1 MIRTIILLCCIT
13 WTATLLAN
21 PMVMPSDTSAKK
33 KSKAT
38 KWVKL
43 SGQTQVTYDYYRA
56 YTAPGANFRAR
67 RPPHLVRFVLAPTLT
82 IGKKVVLPFELNIS
96 SVATNVTTPV
106 EQYKGQFDQWY
117 GLAKQFKTFEDVKN
131 YVINPINRLGVAP
144 TFGAFK
150 FYAGTQTPQYSE
162 MTVGNVSLFGAG
174 MDVKTKWFYL
184 SAGAGYAQHAI
195 QRDSIFNI
203 PGAYQRTQYS
213 VRAGVGNKEGTFLGG
228 NVVYAADDAKSALK
242 PLAIAPQ
249 TAVTASAEYQIKLG
263 KVIKWKGEVATT
275 LRTSNTTFYDG
286 PNLTDSTKTILRQKF
301 TVPIEK
307 RLPEQVRQYLP
318 INPSTLIDF
327 AATSTLN
334 VNIGGVGF
342 DFKGLYVGPGFKPVG
357 YPFFV
362 SDRFDATVGTKFSM
376 FKNKVNFNGT
386 VGNRISNFSK
396 WLEKEKISV
405 PKIEGSGVS
414 IPLVVQ
420 GGASSATEQL
430 LVNANLGIQFSE
442 KFNLETSYSN
452 FGVQNTV
459 VDDTLRV
466 RNVGQ
471 NFAVTPSY
479 TFGNEVHTS
488 SIILM
493 GSMDLFRDLNIVS
506 GALNDNDSKIA
517 NLTYTLALKK
527 NPLTA
532 NVSAAYFNI
541 VSSNLKLDN
550 STFTGGVGYSFFKKK
565 LTTQVSLTALFNNQK
580 LQNGAS
586 VIEALER
593 QTLMNLKVG
602 FRFQGLNM
610 KFDVGNNAFTRGVLP
625 SDRLSEWLG
634 KVSVQQN
641 F

>member
-1 MIRTIILLCCIT
+1 MGQIALRAE
-13 WTATLLAN
+13 AT
-21 PMVMPSDTSAKK
+21 VMPVDTSGKK
-33 KSKAT
+33 KSGLN

-43 SGQTQVTYDYYRA
+43 SGQTQVTYDFYRVDIP
-56 YTAPGANFRAR
+56 PGSNFRAR
-67 RPPHLVRFVLAPTLT
+67 RPPHLIRFLLAPTLT

-117 GLAKQFKTFEDVKN
+117 GLFKQFKTFEDVKN

-275 LRTSNTTFYDG
+275 LRTSNTTFYDA

-405 PKIEGSGVS
+405 PKIGNKEVS

-420 GGASSATEQL
+420 GGSIAATEQIL
-430 LVNANLGIQFSE
+430 INANLGIQFSE

-452 FGVQNTV
+452 FGIQNTV
-459 VDDTLRV
+459 SDDTLRV
-466 RNVGQ
+466 RNIGQ

-479 TFGNEVHTS
+479 TFGNEAYTS

-517 NLTYTLALKK
+517 NLTYTFALKK
-527 NPLTA
+527 KPLTA
-532 NVSAAYFNI
+532 NLSAGYFNI
-541 VSSNLKLDN
+541 TSSNLQLDN
-550 STFTGGVGYSFFKKK
+550 STFTGGLGYSFFKKK
-565 LTTQVSLTALFNNQK
+565 LTTQLSLTALFNNQK

-586 VIEALER
+586 LIEALER
-593 QTLMNLKVG
+593 QTLMNVKIG
-602 FRFQGLNM
+602 FRVKGLNM
-610 KFDVGNNAFTRGVLP
+610 KFDVGNNSFVRGVLP
-625 SDRLSEWLG
+625 SDRLKEWIG

>member
-1 MIRTIILLCCIT
+1 MCGVVWQVALFAKT
-13 WTATLLAN
+13 N
-21 PMVMPSDTSAKK
+21 VMPVDTSDKK
-33 KSKAT
+33 KSGIT
-38 KWVKL
+38 QWVKL
-43 SGQTQVTYDYYRA
+43 SGQSQVTYDFYRVD
-56 YTAPGANFRAR
+56 TAPGSNFRAR
-67 RPPHLVRFVLAPTLT
+67 RPPHLIRFVLAPTIT
-82 IGKKVVLPFELNIS
+82 IGKKIVLPFELNMS

-106 EQYKGQFDQWY
+106 EKYKGQFDQWY
-117 GLAKQFKTFEDVKN
+117 GLLRQFKTFNDVKN

-174 MDVKTKWFYL
+174 MDVKTKWFYM

-195 QRDSIFNI
+195 QRDTLLNI
-203 PGAYQRTQYS
+203 SGAYQRTQFS
-213 VRAGVGNKEGTFLGG
+213 LRGGIGNKEGTFFGG
-228 NVVYAADDAKSALK
+228 NFVYATDDAKSVIS
-242 PLAIAPQ
+242 PLALGPQ
-249 TAVTASAEYQIKLG
+249 TAFTASGEYQVKLG
-263 KVIKWKGEVATT
+263 KVVKWKGEIATT
-275 LRTSNTTFYDG
+275 LRTSNISFYDG
-286 PNLTDSTKTILRQKF
+286 PNLTDSTKLILRQKF
-301 TVPIEK
+301 SDPIESK
-307 RLPEQVRQYLP
+307 IPKQVRPYLP

-334 VNIGGVGF
+334 LNIKGLGL

-357 YPFFV
+357 YPFFI
-362 SDRFDATVGTKFSM
+362 SDRFDATVGTKFSV
-376 FKNKVNFNGT
+376 FKNKLNFNGT
-386 VGNRISNFSK
+386 TGWRVTNFSK
-396 WLEKEKISV
+396 WLEKENISI
-405 PKIEGSGVS
+405 PKITSKDVS

-420 GGASSATEQL
+420 GGSIAATEQIL
-430 LVNANLGIQFSE
+430 INANLGIQFSE

-466 RNVGQ
+466 RNIGQ

-479 TFGNEVHTS
+479 TFGNEAYTS

-527 NPLTA
+527 NPLTV

-541 VSSNLKLDN
+541 VSSNLQLDN
-550 STFTGGVGYSFFKKK
+550 STFTGGAGYSFFKKK
-565 LTTQVSLTALFNNQK
+565 LTTQLSLTALFNNQK
-580 LQNGAS
+580 IQNGAS
-586 VIEALER
+586 LIEALEK
-593 QTLMNLKVG
+593 QTLMNVKVG
-602 FRFQGLNM
+602 FRVKGLNM
-610 KFDVGNNAFTRGVLP
+610 KLDVGNNSFVRGILP
-625 SDRLSEWLG
+625 SDRLKEWIG

>member
-1 MIRTIILLCCIT
+1 MHRTILLLCGVVWQVALFAKT
-13 WTATLLAN
+13 N
-21 PMVMPSDTSAKK
+21 VMPIDTSDKK
-33 KSKAT
+33 KSGIT
-38 KWVKL
+38 QWVKL
-43 SGQTQVTYDYYRA
+43 SGQSQVTYDFYRVD
-56 YTAPGANFRAR
+56 TAPGSNFRAR
-67 RPPHLVRFVLAPTLT
+67 RPPHLIRFVLAPTIT
-82 IGKKVVLPFELNIS
+82 IGKKIVLPFELNMS

-106 EQYKGQFDQWY
+106 EKYKGQFDQWY
-117 GLAKQFKTFEDVKN
+117 GLLRQFKTFNDVKN

-174 MDVKTKWFYL
+174 MDVKTKWFYM

-195 QRDSIFNI
+195 QRDTLLNI
-203 PGAYQRTQYS
+203 SGAYQRTQFS
-213 VRAGVGNKEGTFLGG
+213 LRGGIGNKEGTFFGG
-228 NVVYAADDAKSALK
+228 NFVYATDDAKSVIS
-242 PLAIAPQ
+242 PLALGPQ
-249 TAVTASAEYQIKLG
+249 TAFTASGEYQVKLG
-263 KVIKWKGEVATT
+263 KVVKWKGEIATT
-275 LRTSNTTFYDG
+275 LRTSNISFYDG
-286 PNLTDSTKTILRQKF
+286 PNLTDSTKLILRQKF
-301 TVPIEK
+301 SDPIESK
-307 RLPEQVRQYLP
+307 IPKQVRPYLP

-334 VNIGGVGF
+334 LNIKGLGL

-357 YPFFV
+357 YPFFI
-362 SDRFDATVGTKFSM
+362 SDRFDATVGTKFSV
-376 FKNKVNFNGT
+376 FKNKLNFNGT
-386 VGNRISNFSK
+386 TGWRVTNFSK
-396 WLEKEKISV
+396 WLEKENISI
-405 PKIEGSGVS
+405 PKITSKDVS

-420 GGASSATEQL
+420 GGSIAATEQIL
-430 LVNANLGIQFSE
+430 INANLGIQFSE

-466 RNVGQ
+466 RNIGQ
-471 NFAVTPSY
+471 NFVLTPSY
-479 TFGNEVHTS
+479 TFGNEAYTS

-532 NVSAAYFNI
+532 NLSAGYFNI
-541 VSSNLKLDN
+541 VSSNLQLDN

-565 LTTQVSLTALFNNQK
+565 LTTQLALTALFNNQK

-586 VIEALER
+586 IIEALER
-593 QTLMNLKVG
+593 QTLMNVKVG
-602 FRFQGLNM
+602 FRFKGLNM
-610 KFDVGNNAFTRGVLP
+610 KLDVGNNSFVRGVLP
-625 SDRLSEWLG
+625 SDRLKEWIG

>member
-1 MIRTIILLCCIT
+1 MIRTIILLCCVF
-13 WTATLLAN
+13 WEVSLYAT
-21 PMVMPSDTSAKK
+21 PTVMPSDTSAKK
-33 KSKAT
+33 KVAN

-43 SGQTQVTYDYYRA
+43 SGQSQVTYDFYRA

-67 RPPHLVRFVLAPTLT
+67 RPPHLVRFILAPTVT
-82 IGKKVVLPFELNIS
+82 IGKKIVLPFELNMS

-106 EQYKGQFDQWY
+106 EQYKGQYDHWY
-117 GLAKQFKTFEDVKN
+117 GLLTQFKTLDDVKN

-162 MTVGNVSLFGAG
+162 MTLGNVSLFGAG
-174 MDVKTKWFYL
+174 MDVKTKWFYM
-184 SAGAGYAQHAI
+184 SASAGYAQHAI
-195 QRDSIFNI
+195 QRDTLFNI
-203 PGAYQRTQYS
+203 AGAYQRTQVS
-213 VRAGVGNKEGTFLGG
+213 ARLGIGNKDATFLGA
-228 NVVYAADDAKSALK
+228 NVVYGTDDAKSVIK

-249 TAVTASAEYQIKLG
+249 TAATLSGEYQLKLG
-263 KVIKWKGEVATT
+263 KFLKWKGEVATT
-275 LRTSNTTFYDG
+275 LRILNTTFYDS
-286 PNLTDSTKTILRQKF
+286 PNLTDSTKLILRKKF
-301 TVPIEK
+301 TTPIES
-307 RLPEQVRQYLP
+307 RLPAP
-318 INPSTLIDF
+318 IRSYFPVNPSTLIDF
-327 AATSTLN
+327 AVTSTLN
-334 VNIGGVGF
+334 LNIKGLGL

-362 SDRFDATVGTKFSM
+362 SDRFDGTVGMKFSM

-386 VGNRISNFSK
+386 TGLRISNFSK
-396 WLEKEKISV
+396 WLEGENITV
-405 PKIEGSGVS
+405 PKFKNEEFT
-414 IPLVVQ
+414 IPLLVP
-420 GGASSATEQL
+420 GGAISATQQIL
-430 LVNANLGIQFSE
+430 INANLGIQFSE

-452 FGVQNTV
+452 FGIENTV

-541 VSSNLKLDN
+541 VSSNLQLN
-550 STFTGGVGYSFFKKK
+550 SSTFTGGVGYSFFKKK
-565 LTTQVSLTALFNNQK
+565 LTTQLALTALFNNQK
-580 LQNGAS
+580 IQNGGS
-586 VIEALER
+586 LIEALER
-593 QTLMNLKVG
+593 QTLMNVKVG
-602 FRFQGLNM
+602 FRVKGLNM
-610 KFDVGNNAFTRGVLP
+610 RVDVGNNAFVRGVLP
-625 SDRLSEWLG
+625 SDRLREWIG
-634 KVSVQQN
+634 KVSVQQS